1 MSNVKERRKYK
12 RTGKPYYM
20 VRHRIKRHERF
31 KTSSAG
37 WDRVVLEDLSAGGAL
52 YSYNKHSE
60 IGTLLDLIIDV
71 SASTPAVN
79 CVGRVTRIEQSQL
92 YSTLHVAIEFEDI
105 DEQTKELI
113 NKIAEEIIEQ
123 KAKLL

>member
-1 MSNVKERRKYK
+1 MSNDKERRKYK

-37 WDRVVLEDLSAGGAL
+37 WDLVVLEDLSAGGAL
-52 YSYNKHSE
+52 YSYNKHLE
-60 IGTLLDLIIDV
+60 IGTLLDLKIDV
-71 SASTPAVN
+71 STSAPTIN
-79 CVGRVTRIEQSQL
+79 CVGRVNRIEQSQFH
-92 YSTLHVAIEFEDI
+92 STNHFAIEFEDI
-105 DEQTKELI
+105 DEQAKNPI
-113 NKIAEEIIEQ
+113 NKIAEKIIEQ